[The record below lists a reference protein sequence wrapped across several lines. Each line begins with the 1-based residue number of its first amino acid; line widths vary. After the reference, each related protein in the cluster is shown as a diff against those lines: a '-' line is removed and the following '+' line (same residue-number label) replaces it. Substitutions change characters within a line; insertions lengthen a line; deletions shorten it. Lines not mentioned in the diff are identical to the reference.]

1 MAKQL
6 GLDSVEELENAIDA
20 LEGIGPD
27 GVENENLA
35 REARVRSAYLDWC
48 KEFGKTS
55 DETRFP
61 QFYDNFLEMED
72 FAKDTGKEM
81 VLNQYA
87 DNTEDEYNTMLN
99 GDGEEKELEVEERKE
114 EEIIIE
120 EVEEIV
126 EAVEAGTET
135 EEEGAAE
142 TVEEVAAETEEEIAA
157 KAEQEATAQA
167 ASEKE
172 AADKAEEFFKE
183 EAIKAKQEAAAKI
196 IADKEAA
203 IKEEE
208 EAAAKVIADKEAA
221 INAERVA
228 NIKAE
233 EDRKKAF
240 QAEAGKFFLVVCSSL
255 FCLFAERRTAIKWKT
270 SHVGSLH
277 F

>member
-1 MAKQL
+1 LAKQL
-6 GLDSVEELENAIDA
+6 GLESVEELENAIDA

-55 DETRFP
+55 DEIRFP

-81 VLNQYA
+81 VLNEYA
-87 DNTEDEYNTMLN
+87 DYTEDEYNTMLN
-99 GDGEEKELEVEERKE
+99 GDGEEKELEVEVE
-114 EEIIIE
+114 EEKVEEDVIIE

-126 EAVEAGTET
+126 EAVEV
-135 EEEGAAE
+135 AAE
-142 TVEEVAAETEEEIAA
+142 TVEEVAAETEEKIAA
-157 KAEQEATAQA
+157 KAEQEAVAKA
-167 ASEKE
+167 ASEK
-172 AADKAEEFFKE
+172 AAANKAEKFFKE
-183 EAIKAKQEAAAKI
+183 EAIKAEQEAAAKA

-221 INAERVA
+221 IIAEQAA

-240 QAEAGKFFLVVCSSL
+240 QAEAGKFFG
-255 FCLFAERRTAIKWKT
+255 CLFLSVFFVCLLKEE
-270 SHVGSLH
+270 LL
-277 F
+277 

>member
-1 MAKQL
+1 MAEQL

-135 EEEGAAE
+135 
-142 TVEEVAAETEEEIAA
+142 VEEVAAETEEEIAA

-172 AADKAEEFFKE
+172 AANKE
-183 EAIKAKQEAAAKI
+183 EEEAAAKI

-240 QAEAGKFFLVVCSSL
+240 QAEAGKFFWLFVPLFFVCL
-255 FCLFAERRTAIKWKT
+255 LKKE
-270 SHVGSLH
+270 LL
-277 F
+277 

>member
-172 AADKAEEFFKE
+172 AANKE
-183 EAIKAKQEAAAKI
+183 EEEAAAKI

-208 EAAAKVIADKEAA
+208 EAAAKIIADKETA
-221 INAERVA
+221 INAERAA

-233 EDRKKAF
+233 EDRKKSF
-240 QAEAGKFFLVVCSSL
+240 QAETGKFFWMFVPLFFVCL
-255 FCLFAERRTAIKWKT
+255 LKEE
-270 SHVGSLH
+270 LL
-277 F
+277 